1 MASKQSERRCFYR
14 EHRAAGI
21 PFIQAQR
28 FAKLRARDCTPTWWD
43 IERVLGPGET
53 VQYCECCGP
62 EAVRFRFGQRVVE
75 LSYIDRGVVG
85 HWTEEVK

>member
-1 MASKQSERRCFYR
+1 MASKQSERRRFYR

-21 PFIQAQR
+21 PFVQAQR
-28 FAKLRARDCTPTWWD
+28 LAKLRARSAPWSD

-62 EAVRFRFGQRVVE
+62 EAVRFRFGQRVVD
-75 LSYIDRGVVG
+75 LSYIDRGVSA

>member
-1 MASKQSERRCFYR
+1 MASKQSERRRFYR

-21 PFIQAQR
+21 PFVQAQR
-28 FAKLRARDCTPTWWD
+28 LAKLRARDYATWDD

-53 VQYCECCGP
+53 VQHCECCGP
-62 EAVRFRFGQRVVE
+62 EAVQFRLGKRVVE
-75 LSYIDRGVVG
+75 LSYIDKHVIG

>member
-1 MASKQSERRCFYR
+1 MTKRSELRRYYR

-21 PFIQAQR
+21 PFVRAHR
-28 FAKLRARDCTPTWWD
+28 LAKLRARYASWSE
-43 IERVLGPGET
+43 IERVLGAGE
-53 VQYCECCGP
+53 VIQYCDCCGP

-75 LSYIDRGVVG
+75 LSYIDRGISA